1 MASVVLVDSSYFIRH
16 FRERIDPFMELAARS
31 DAWEL
36 ATCGMVK
43 LEVCRG
49 LRVPGVRH
57 RYEAAFGEM
66 LYAPTNFSTWERA
79 ARLAY
84 ELDRDGK
91 TLPASDLVIA
101 ACALAINAPIL
112 TFDRHFQLVPGL
124 RVLDRLD

>member
-1 MASVVLVDSSYFIRH
+1 MANVVLVDSSFFVRS
-16 FRERIDPFMELAARS
+16 FRDRIDPLLELATYA
-31 DAWEL
+31 DDQEL

-49 LRVPGVRH
+49 LRLPTMRH
-57 RYEAAFGEM
+57 HYEAAFAAM

-84 ELDRDGK
+84 ELDRSGN
-91 TLPASDLVIA
+91 TLPAPDLVIA
-101 ACALAINAPIL
+101 ACALAIDASIL
-112 TFDRHFQLVPGL
+112 TFDRHYQFVPGL